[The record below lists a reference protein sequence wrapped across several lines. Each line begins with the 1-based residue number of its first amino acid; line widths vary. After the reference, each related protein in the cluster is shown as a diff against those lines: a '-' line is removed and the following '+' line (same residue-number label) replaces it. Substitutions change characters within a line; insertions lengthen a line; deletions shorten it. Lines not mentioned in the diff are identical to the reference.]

1 VDMYKTVRFPSP
13 TQDQRRRGRNGRW
26 WLDWLAGLLVPTQP
40 MPSPSLA
47 WMNKGQDQ
55 EAREA
60 RQDWSAGPCNPCLHV
75 WGKVERQHQMGG
87 LLGGGW
93 RSHEK
98 GISKSGLV
106 RPCSRKYL

>member
-60 RQDWSAGPCNPCLHV
+60 PP
-75 WGKVERQHQMGG
+75 
-87 LLGGGW
+87 
-93 RSHEK
+93 
-98 GISKSGLV
+98 GLV
-106 RPCSRKYL
+106 RWSMQPLSACLGQGGEATSDGWASGWRMAQP